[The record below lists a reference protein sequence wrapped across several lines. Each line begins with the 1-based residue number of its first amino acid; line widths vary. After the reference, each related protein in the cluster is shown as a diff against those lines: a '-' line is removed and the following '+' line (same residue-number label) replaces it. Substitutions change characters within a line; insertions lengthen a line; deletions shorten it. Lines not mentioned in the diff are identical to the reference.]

1 MRLFARGRTRVGT
14 TVEARRRRASV
25 QWLLRPTVRRSVP
38 PGTVHR
44 TTLPARDEPLSR
56 GTDSLNHHFRTATP
70 VLTLDPSALPIR
82 DRAVLRILHRAEAAT
97 AAQLTILAYGHRRI
111 ANRRL
116 LRMWQAG
123 LLERTALAR
132 TVPYGSGPYA
142 YRLSE
147 AARRRLGATHLHRR
161 GSAYLRHTLDTVEV
175 VTRLVAASPAGRPI
189 VEGWLP
195 ESLARDLLPG
205 DIRPDSLLILRGQ
218 AGAGGVWLEVDEG
231 TQHQA
236 VIRGKLTAYRKGIS
250 DASWLVLFVVMT
262 TTRLDWLRRTAAMD
276 RDPMKWAWATTLD
289 DLAHGLDSTLIGIS
303 DGRTST
309 LGEVLVQPRLPDA
322 APVGSARWGEMLG
335 TGAGERLTL

>member
-1 MRLFARGRTRVGT
+1 MAVRWALRSRV
-14 TVEARRRRASV
+14 R
-25 QWLLRPTVRRSVP
+25 WIVP

-44 TTLPARDEPLSR
+44 TTWPARNDQAPR

-70 VLTLDPSALPIR
+70 VLTLDPAALPIR

-97 AAQLTILAYGHRRI
+97 AAQLTVLAYGHRRI

-142 YRLSE
+142 YRLSD
-147 AARRRLGATHLHRR
+147 AARRRLGATHLHTR

-175 VTRLVAASPAGRPI
+175 VTRLVAASSAGAPI

-205 DIRPDSLLILRGQ
+205 DIRPDSLLVLRGP
-218 AGAGGVWLEVDEG
+218 AGTGVVWLEVDEG

-236 VIRGKLTAYRKGIS
+236 VIRGKLNAYRKCID
-250 DASWLVLFVVMT
+250 DARWQVLFVVMT
-262 TTRLDWLRRTAAMD
+262 AARLAWLRRTATV
-276 RDPMKWAWATTLD
+276 DPDPLPWAWATTLD
-289 DLAHGLDSTLIGIS
+289 DLARGLSAPMLSITGN
-303 DGRTST
+303 RMAT
-309 LGEVLVQPRLPDA
+309 LGEVLFRPRDA
-322 APVGSARWGEMLG
+322 DAPPVGTEDWCELLG
-335 TGAGERLTL
+335 TGGGEHITLV